1 MQMVNSPM
9 GPCTQILRLDLL
21 GSRSALNC
29 RGFTLL
35 EVLVALAVV
44 AVALAALLKG
54 SGEHARNSAYLR
66 DKTLAHWVA
75 LNKIAELQIQP
86 EWPSIGK
93 QHGTSEMGLT
103 DWQWVTSVSNTP
115 DKDIR
120 RLEVEVRYAEDGTDP
135 IVTRI
140 AFLSGREVVGTE

>member
-1 MQMVNSPM
+1 MA
-9 GPCTQILRLDLL
+9 PCTPILRLDVQR
-21 GSRSALNC
+21 GRPALNC
-29 RGFTLL
+29 RGFTLV

-86 EWPSIGK
+86 EWPSIGM
-93 QHGTSEMGLT
+93 QHGSSDMGVT
-103 DWQWVTSVSNTP
+103 DWHWVTSVSNTP

-120 RLEVEVRYAEDGTDP
+120 RLEVEVRYQEDDADP
-135 IVTRI
+135 IITRI
-140 AFLSGREVVGTE
+140 AFLSGRM

>member
-1 MQMVNSPM
+1 MRTVNFTMAPYI
-9 GPCTQILRLDLL
+9 QILRFD
-21 GSRSALNC
+21 GWRCRPALNC
-29 RGFTLL
+29 GGFTLL

-44 AVALAALLKG
+44 AVALAALIKG
-54 SGEHARNSAYLR
+54 SSEHARNSAYLR

-86 EWPSIGK
+86 QWPSIGR
-93 QHGTSEMGLT
+93 QHGTSGMGAT
-103 DWQWVTSVSNTP
+103 DWHWVRSVSNTP

-120 RLEVEVRYAEDGTDP
+120 RLEVEVRYEEDDANP

-140 AFLSGREVVGTE
+140 AFLSRRM